1 MGVAAAIANRLS
13 HFYFSASMP
22 DPHDPPLR
30 KIIHIDMDAF
40 FASVEQRDN
49 PALRGRPV
57 AVGGSSRRGVV
68 AAASYEARTFG
79 VRSAMPSVTA
89 LRRCPDLLFVK
100 PRFDVY
106 QQVSRQIRAIFA
118 RHTDLI
124 EPLSLDEAYLDV
136 SINKHA
142 IASATQI
149 AQMIRADIARETGLT
164 ASAGVSYNKFI
175 AKLASDQNKPDGL
188 CVIRPEQGP
197 AFVAALPIKR
207 FHGVG
212 PRTAEKMA
220 GLGIVTGADLADKT
234 EQWLLAHFGSW
245 GSYLHGAARGI
256 DHRPV
261 RPDRI
266 RKSIGGERTYGED
279 IWTES
284 GLRDALESIAD
295 IVWERVERNEAQGR
309 TVTLKARYVD
319 FQTITRA
326 RSLGQPVPDR
336 AAFGQIGQ
344 ALVDQILPLQ
354 NGIRLLGLTL
364 SGLSSAEE
372 EEEADLRQP
381 ELPFS

>member
-1 MGVAAAIANRLS
+1 
-13 HFYFSASMP
+13 MP

-266 RKSIGGERTYGED
+266 RKSISGERTYGED

-284 GLRDALESIAD
+284 GLREALEIIAD

-309 TVTLKARYVD
+309 TVTLKARYAD

-372 EEEADLRQP
+372 EEETDLRQP

>member
-1 MGVAAAIANRLS
+1 MTNPAEPAQ
-13 HFYFSASMP
+13 
-22 DPHDPPLR
+22 R

-49 PALRGRPV
+49 PALRGLPV

-89 LRRCPDLLFVK
+89 QRRCPDLVFVK

-118 RHTDLI
+118 QHTDLI

-136 SINKHA
+136 TSNHQN
-142 IASATQI
+142 IASATHV

-197 AFVAALPIKR
+197 AFVAALPVKR

-220 GLGIVTGADLADKT
+220 ALGIVTGADLAAKS
-234 EQWLLAHFGSW
+234 EQWLLTHFGSW

-266 RKSIGGERTYGED
+266 RKSIGGERTYHDD
-279 IWTES
+279 IWAES
-284 GLRDALESIAD
+284 ALRDALESIAD
-295 IVWERVERNEAQGR
+295 IVWERVERSEAQGR
-309 TVTLKARYVD
+309 TVTLKARYAD

-326 RSLGQPVPDR
+326 RSLGAPVADR
-336 AAFGQIGQ
+336 TTFGQIGH
-344 ALVDQILPLQ
+344 ALIDQILPLQ

-364 SGLSSAEE
+364 SGLSHAEDDE
-372 EEEADLRQP
+372 QSDERQP
-381 ELPFS
+381 ELPFG

>member
-1 MGVAAAIANRLS
+1 
-13 HFYFSASMP
+13 MP
-22 DPHDPPLR
+22 DAIDPPLR

-68 AAASYEARTFG
+68 AAASYEARAFG

-89 LRRCPDLLFVK
+89 LRRCPDLVFVK
-100 PRFDVY
+100 PRFDIY

-118 RHTDLI
+118 QHTDLI

-136 SINKHA
+136 STNHHN

-149 AQMIRADIARETGLT
+149 AQLIRADIARETGLT

-197 AFVAALPIKR
+197 GFVAGLPIKR

-220 GLGIVTGADLADKT
+220 ALGITTGADLAAKS
-234 EQWLLAHFGSW
+234 EAWLLAHFGSW
-245 GSYLHGAARGI
+245 GSYLYGAAHGI
-256 DHRPV
+256 DHRTV

-266 RKSIGGERTYGED
+266 RKSIGGERTYSED
-279 IWTES
+279 IWTED
-284 GLRDALESIAD
+284 GLRGALETIAD
-295 IVWERVERNEAQGR
+295 IVWERVERAEAQGR
-309 TVTLKARYVD
+309 TVTLKARYAN

-326 RSLGQPVPDR
+326 RSLSHPVGGR

-344 ALVDQILPLQ
+344 SLIDQILPLQ

-364 SGLSSAEE
+364 SALADSQDEE
-372 EEEADLRQP
+372 TADPRQQ
-381 ELPFS
+381 ELPFD

>member
-1 MGVAAAIANRLS
+1 
-13 HFYFSASMP
+13 MP
-22 DPHDPPLR
+22 NSDTLPLR

-49 PALRGRPV
+49 PALRGLPV

-89 LRRCPDLLFVK
+89 LRRCPDLIFVK

-106 QQVSRQIRAIFA
+106 QQVSRQIRQIFA
-118 RHTDLI
+118 QHTDAI

-136 SINKHA
+136 SHNKQN
-142 IASATQI
+142 IASATRI
-149 AQMIRADIARETGLT
+149 AEMIRADIARETGLT

-188 CVIRPEQGP
+188 CVIRPEQGA
-197 AFVAALPIKR
+197 AFVAALPVKR

-220 GLGIVTGADLADKT
+220 ALGVHTGADLASQT
-234 EQWLLAHFGSW
+234 EQWLTSHFGSW

-256 DHRPV
+256 DLRPV
-261 RPDRI
+261 RADRI

-279 IWTES
+279 IWAETA
-284 GLRDALESIAD
+284 LRAALESIAD

-309 TVTLKARYVD
+309 TVTLKARFAD
-319 FQTITRA
+319 FHTITRA
-326 RSLGQPVPDR
+326 RSLDRPVADR
-336 AAFGQIGQ
+336 ATFAQLGH
-344 ALVDQILPLQ
+344 ALLDQILPLQ
-354 NGIRLLGLTL
+354 NGVRLLGLTL
-364 SGLSSAEE
+364 SGLSNSSDDDPE
-372 EEEADLRQP
+372 DDNRQP
-381 ELPFS
+381 RLPFG

>member
-1 MGVAAAIANRLS
+1 MGVAAAIANRLW
-13 HFYFSASMP
+13 HFYFPVLMP
-22 DPHDPPLR
+22 DPIDPPPR
-30 KIIHIDMDAF
+30 KIIHIEMDAF

-49 PALRGRPV
+49 PALRGLPV

-68 AAASYEARTFG
+68 AAASYEARIFG

-89 LRRCPDLLFVK
+89 IRRCPDLVFVK

-106 QQVSRQIRAIFA
+106 QQVSRQIRDIFA
-118 RHTDLI
+118 RHTDQI

-136 SINKHA
+136 STNHQN

-197 AFVAALPIKR
+197 GFVAGLPIKR

-220 GLGIVTGADLADKT
+220 AFGIATGADLAAKS
-234 EQWLLAHFGSW
+234 EEWLLAHFGSW
-245 GSYLHGAARGI
+245 GSYLHGAAHGI

-261 RPDRI
+261 CPDRI

-279 IWTES
+279 IWTEDE
-284 GLRDALESIAD
+284 LRSALETIAD
-295 IVWERVERNEAQGR
+295 IVWERVERSEAQGR
-309 TVTLKARYVD
+309 TITLKARYAD

-326 RSLGQPVPDR
+326 RSLSHAVADR
-336 AAFGQIGQ
+336 AMFGQIGQ
-344 ALVDQILPLQ
+344 SLVDQILPLQ

-364 SGLSSAEE
+364 SGLSHSDDEVF
-372 EEEADLRQP
+372 ADARQP
-381 ELPFS
+381 ELPFG